1 MEIYLIRHTNPQ
13 TDKGVCYGQ
22 SDIPLSPTFTIE
34 AQKLLKHL
42 PHSFDIVY
50 SSPMSRCY
58 TLSQLISPQQEVIQ
72 DLRLHEMN
80 FGDWEMKKWSEINK
94 TDLDKWMSDFVN
106 VAAPNGESFIELN
119 FRVNEFINEL
129 KKQSYQKAAVITHA
143 GVIRCFIA
151 KVLEMPLKNAF
162 KIPCDFSSCTK
173 IFLDKE
179 NCLTNIEYI
188 NRL

>member
-1 MEIYLIRHTNPQ
+1 MEVYLIRHTNPQ

-34 AQKLLKHL
+34 AKKLLTHL

-72 DLRLHEMN
+72 DERLLEMN
-80 FGDWEMKKWSEINK
+80 FGDWEMKKWSDIDK
-94 TDLDKWMSDFVN
+94 IDLNKWMSDFVN
-106 VAAPNGESFIELN
+106 VSAPNGECFIELN
-119 FRVNEFINEL
+119 LRVNEFINEL
-129 KKQSYQKAAVITHA
+129 INQPYQKVAVITHA

-151 KVLEMPLKNAF
+151 RILEIPLRNAF
-162 KIPCDFSSCTK
+162 KVPCNFSSCTK
-173 IFLDKE
+173 ILLHTDS
-179 NCLTNIEYI
+179 CLNAIEYI
-188 NRL
+188 NKL